1 MTIRATVQSSGNTR
15 AKITST
21 TSNRPERVA
30 VTVPATATAINNAD
44 FSLKSLGDVDVSN
57 LADGG
62 ILQFRSSDG
71 KFVLRNELEETVT
84 GALTLNAGNF

>member
-1 MTIRATVQSSGNTR
+1 MAIKATIQSSGNTS

-30 VTVPATATAINNAD
+30 VTVPATSALLNNSD
-44 FSLKSLGDVDVSN
+44 FSLKALADVDVSN
-57 LADGG
+57 LANGG
-62 ILQFRSSDG
+62 VLQCRSSDG
-71 KFVLRNELEETVT
+71 KFVLRNELEETVS